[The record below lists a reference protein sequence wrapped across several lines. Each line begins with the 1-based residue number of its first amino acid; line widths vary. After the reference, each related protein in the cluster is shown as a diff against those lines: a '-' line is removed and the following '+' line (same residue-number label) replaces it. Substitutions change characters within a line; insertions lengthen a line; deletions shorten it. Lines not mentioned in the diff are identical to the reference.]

1 MADVSVYKDISF
13 SLEDSEFEI
22 LNQAYNIVKEIEH
35 DLWIND
41 NDETELFDYSYS
53 AKANLKALIE
63 LSGRKIIID
72 R

>member
-41 NDETELFDYSYS
+41 NDETKLFDYSYS

-63 LSGRKIIID
+63 LSGRKVIID